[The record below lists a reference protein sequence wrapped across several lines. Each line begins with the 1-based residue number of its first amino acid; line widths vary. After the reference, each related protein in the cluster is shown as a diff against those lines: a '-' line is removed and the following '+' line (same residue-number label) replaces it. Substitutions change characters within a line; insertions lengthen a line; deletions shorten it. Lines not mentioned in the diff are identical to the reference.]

1 MLRVAACEPA
11 TPEVLEASRDSIA
24 GRDDLNHTSDW
35 HIDAVLDR
43 LARIGAFRDEVGGG
57 RR

>member
-1 MLRVAACEPA
+1 
-11 TPEVLEASRDSIA
+11 VLEASRDSIA